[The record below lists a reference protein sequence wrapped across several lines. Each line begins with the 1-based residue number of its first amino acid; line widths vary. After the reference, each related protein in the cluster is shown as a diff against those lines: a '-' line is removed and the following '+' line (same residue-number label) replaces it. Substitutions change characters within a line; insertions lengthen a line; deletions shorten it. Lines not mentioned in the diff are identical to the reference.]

1 MKSISNSDFSLL
13 IEKLPIIMQLA
24 GAQIESTDRQA
35 ANALRLLKNFHRR
48 LLRNNPIKP
57 NRNDKEGNH

>member
-13 IEKLPIIMQLA
+13 TEKLPIIMQLA
-24 GAQIESTDRQA
+24 RENIASTDLKA
-35 ANALRLLKNFHRR
+35 HNALRLLKNFHQK
-48 LLRNNPIKP
+48 LIRNNPIKP

>member
-35 ANALRLLKNFHRR
+35 CNALRLIKNFHQK

-57 NRNDKEGNH
+57 KH